1 MPARRCEVQHLDLQ
15 VIRQA
20 LRWSREGQRV
30 WLCTVLFT
38 YGSAPRAPG
47 SLLAVNQGGQW
58 VGSLSGGCVEDDFL
72 ERVAAGDFAE
82 PVKVVRYGEGDERS
96 NIRLP
101 CGGIL
106 DVLVENLAPD
116 CEVQAHLRELEAALL
131 GQRRLL
137 RRVDL
142 ASGARSLNDDHSQGP
157 RVERDAGSVQ
167 LRVGAAQRLLL
178 AGYSSVAHACAEFG
192 KGLGFEVILCD
203 PRDEALDGVE
213 LDGIEIRRELPS
225 IFIANGG
232 CHADTAVVA
241 LTHDPKIDD
250 LAMLEAV
257 RTEAFYIGV
266 MGSRTTSARRMERLE
281 RVGGLGETELA
292 RIHAPIGLNLG
303 SKTPAEIALAVL
315 ADILRTRSGIERES
329 L

>member
-1 MPARRCEVQHLDLQ
+1 MQHLDLQ
-15 VIRQA
+15 VVRQA
-20 LRWSREGQRV
+20 LKWSGAGQRV
-30 WLCTVLFT
+30 WLCTVLCT

-47 SLLAVNQGGQW
+47 SLLVVSDSGQW
-58 VGSLSGGCVEDDFL
+58 LGSLSGGCVEDDFL
-72 ERVAAGDFAE
+72 ERVAHGEFAE
-82 PVKVVRYGEGDERS
+82 PVAVVRYGDAHDMRS

-101 CGGIL
+101 CGGVL
-106 DVLVENLAPD
+106 DVLVENLPAD
-116 CEVQAHLRELEAALL
+116 CDVRAHLSALQSALL
-131 GQRRLL
+131 GQRRVQ
-137 RRVDL
+137 REVDL
-142 ASGARSLNDDHSQGP
+142 RDGQRRLNEDHHQGP
-157 RVERDAGSVQ
+157 RVERDAVSVR
-167 LRVGAAQRLLL
+167 LRIGAAQRLLL
-178 AGYSSVAHACAEFG
+178 AGYSSVAHFCAQFG
-192 KGLGFEVILCD
+192 KGLGFDVILCE
-203 PRDEALDGVE
+203 PREEVLEGVV

-225 IFIANGG
+225 VFIANGG

-266 MGSRTTSARRMERLE
+266 MGSRITSDKRRERLQ
-281 RVGGLGETELA
+281 RIGGLGEAELA

-315 ADILRTRSGIERES
+315 ADIVRIRSGIAREA

>member
-1 MPARRCEVQHLDLQ
+1 MQHLDLQ
-15 VIRQA
+15 VVRQA
-20 LRWSREGQRV
+20 LKWSAAGQRV

-47 SLLAVNQGGQW
+47 SLLAVNACGQW

-72 ERVAAGDFAE
+72 ERVAEGEFNE
-82 PVKVVRYGEGDERS
+82 PVVVVRYGDGTDTRT

-116 CEVQAHLRELEAALL
+116 CDVQAHLRELESALL
-131 GQRRLL
+131 GQRRLRREVSLVDGSRHL
-137 RRVDL
+137 R
-142 ASGARSLNDDHSQGP
+142 DDHEHGP
-157 RVERDAGSVQ
+157 RVERDKARVL

-178 AGYSSVAHACAEFG
+178 AGYSSVAHFCAEFG

-203 PRDEALDGVE
+203 PREEALDGVV
-213 LDGIEIRRELPS
+213 LDGIEIRRQLPS
-225 IFIANGG
+225 VFIANGG

-266 MGSRTTSARRMERLE
+266 MGSRTTSEKRRERLH
-281 RVGGLGETELA
+281 RIGGLNEAELA

-315 ADILRTRSGIERES
+315 ADILRTRSGIAREA

>member
-1 MPARRCEVQHLDLQ
+1 MQ
-15 VIRQA
+15 VVRQA
-20 LRWSREGQRV
+20 LKWSAAGQHV

-47 SLLAVNQGGQW
+47 SLLAVNASGQW

-72 ERVAAGDFAE
+72 ERVAEGEFNE
-82 PVKVVRYGEGDERS
+82 PVVVVRYGDGTDTRT

-116 CEVQAHLRELEAALL
+116 CDVQAHLRELESALL
-131 GQRRLL
+131 GQRRLRREVSLVDGSRHL
-137 RRVDL
+137 R
-142 ASGARSLNDDHSQGP
+142 DDHEHGP
-157 RVERDAGSVQ
+157 RVERDEARVL

-178 AGYSSVAHACAEFG
+178 AGYSSVAHFCAEFG

-203 PRDEALDGVE
+203 PREEALDGVV

-225 IFIANGG
+225 VFIANGG

-266 MGSRTTSARRMERLE
+266 MGSRTTSEKRRERLH
-281 RVGGLGETELA
+281 RIGGLNEAELA

-315 ADILRTRSGIERES
+315 ADILRTRSGIAREA

>member
-1 MPARRCEVQHLDLQ
+1 VQHLDLQ
-15 VIRQA
+15 VVRQA
-20 LRWSREGQRV
+20 AQWSRDGLPV
-30 WLCTVLFT
+30 WLCTVLCT

-47 SLLAVNQGGQW
+47 SLLAVNGQGHW
-58 VGSLSGGCVEDDFL
+58 VGSLSGGCVEEDFL
-72 ERVAAGDFAE
+72 ERVGAGEFNQA
-82 PVKVVRYGEGDERS
+82 VAVVRYGDGSDNRS

-106 DVLVENLAPD
+106 DVLVEHLPAD
-116 CEVQAHLRELEAALL
+116 CATQAHFGELEAALL
-131 GQRRLL
+131 GRRRLL
-137 RRVDL
+137 REIDL
-142 ASGARSLNDDHSQGP
+142 RSGQCRLSDDHSQGP
-157 RVERDAGSVQ
+157 RVEQGEHYVR
-167 LRVGAAQRLLL
+167 LRIGAAQRLLL
-178 AGYSSVAHACAEFG
+178 AGYSSVAHFCAEFG
-192 KGLGFEVILCD
+192 KGLGFEVVLCD
-203 PRDEALDGVE
+203 PRDEVMDNVV

-225 IFIANGG
+225 LFIANGG
-232 CHADTAVVA
+232 CHRDTAVVA

-266 MGSRTTSARRMERLE
+266 MGSRATSAKRRERLRRIGE
-281 RVGGLGETELA
+281 LGDAEMA

-315 ADILRTRSGIERES
+315 ADILRTRSGIAREA

>member
-1 MPARRCEVQHLDLQ
+1 MQHLDLQ
-15 VIRQA
+15 VVRQA
-20 LRWSREGQRV
+20 AQWSRDGLPV
-30 WLCTVLFT
+30 WLCTVLCT

-47 SLLAVNQGGQW
+47 SLLAVNGQGHW
-58 VGSLSGGCVEDDFL
+58 LGSLSGGCVEEDFL
-72 ERVAAGDFAE
+72 ERLGAGEFSAAVA
-82 PVKVVRYGEGDERS
+82 VVRYGDGSDTRS

-106 DVLVENLAPD
+106 DVLVERLPAD
-116 CEVQAHLRELEAALL
+116 CASQTHFAELEAALL
-131 GQRRLL
+131 GRRRLL
-137 RRVDL
+137 REVDL
-142 ASGARSLNDDHSQGP
+142 RSGQCRLSDDHSQGP
-157 RVERDAGSVQ
+157 RVEQGEHCVR
-167 LRVGAAQRLLL
+167 LRIGAAQRLLL
-178 AGYSSVAHACAEFG
+178 AGYSSVAHFCAEFG
-192 KGLGFEVILCD
+192 KGLGFEVVLCD
-203 PRDEALDGVE
+203 PRDEVMDNVV

-225 IFIANGG
+225 LFIANGG
-232 CHADTAVVA
+232 CHRDTAVVA

-266 MGSRTTSARRMERLE
+266 MGSRATSAKRRERLRRIGE
-281 RVGGLGETELA
+281 LGDAEMA

-315 ADILRTRSGIERES
+315 ADILRTRSGIAREA

>member
-1 MPARRCEVQHLDLQ
+1 MQHLDLQ
-15 VIRQA
+15 VVRQA
-20 LRWSREGQRV
+20 LQWSLEGRRV

-47 SLLAVNQGGQW
+47 SLLAVNGQGQW
-58 VGSLSGGCVEDDFL
+58 VGSLSGGCVEEDFL
-72 ERVAAGDFAE
+72 ERVAAGEFAD
-82 PVKVVRYGEGDERS
+82 PVNVLRYGEGDGRS
-96 NIRLP
+96 SIRLP

-116 CEVQAHLRELEAALL
+116 CDVQAYLRELQSALL

-137 RRVDL
+137 RDVDL
-142 ASGARSLNDDHSQGP
+142 ASGVRSLRDDRGHGP
-157 RVERDAGSVQ
+157 RVERDAGRVQ
-167 LRVGAAQRLLL
+167 LRIGAAQRLLL
-178 AGYSSVAHACAEFG
+178 AGYSSVAHFCAEFG

-203 PRDEALDGVE
+203 PREEALDGV
-213 LDGIEIRRELPS
+213 LLPGIEIRRELPS
-225 IFIANGG
+225 VFIANGG

-266 MGSRTTSARRMERLE
+266 MGSRTTSAKRRERLS
-281 RVGGLGETELA
+281 RVGGLSEAELA
-292 RIHAPIGLNLG
+292 RVHAPIGLNLG

-315 ADILRTRSGIERES
+315 ADILRVRSGIAREQ

>member
-1 MPARRCEVQHLDLQ
+1 MQHLDLQ
-15 VIRQA
+15 VVRQA
-20 LRWSREGQRV
+20 LKWSAAGQRV
-30 WLCTVLFT
+30 WLCTVLCT

-47 SLLAVNQGGQW
+47 SLLAVNDRGQW
-58 VGSLSGGCVEDDFL
+58 LGSLSGGCVEDDFL
-72 ERVAAGDFAE
+72 ERVASGEFAE
-82 PVKVVRYGEGDERS
+82 PVTVVRYGDASDAHS

-101 CGGIL
+101 CGGVL
-106 DVLVENLAPD
+106 DVLVENLPAD
-116 CEVQAHLRELEAALL
+116 CEVQAHLSELQSALL

-137 RRVDL
+137 REVGL
-142 ASGARSLNDDHSQGP
+142 ADGQRHLHDDHSQGP
-157 RVERDAGSVQ
+157 RVERDATRVR

-178 AGYSSVAHACAEFG
+178 AGYSSVAHFCAQFG
-192 KGLGFEVILCD
+192 KGLGFDVILCE
-203 PRDEALDGVE
+203 PREEVLNGVV

-225 IFIANGG
+225 VFIANGG

-266 MGSRTTSARRMERLE
+266 MGSRLTSDKRRERLQ
-281 RVGGLGETELA
+281 RIGSLSETELA

-315 ADILRTRSGIERES
+315 ADIVRIRSGIAREA

>member
-1 MPARRCEVQHLDLQ
+1 MQHLDLQ
-15 VIRQA
+15 VVRQA
-20 LRWSREGQRV
+20 AQWSRDGLPV
-30 WLCTVLFT
+30 WLCTVLCT

-47 SLLAVNQGGQW
+47 SLLAVNGQGHW
-58 VGSLSGGCVEDDFL
+58 LGSLSGGCVEEDFL
-72 ERVAAGDFAE
+72 ERLGAGEFSAAVA
-82 PVKVVRYGEGDERS
+82 VVRYGDGSDTRA

-106 DVLVENLAPD
+106 DVLVERLPAD
-116 CEVQAHLRELEAALL
+116 CATQAHFAELEAALL
-131 GQRRLL
+131 GRRRLL
-137 RRVDL
+137 REVDL
-142 ASGARSLNDDHSQGP
+142 RSGQCRLSDDHSQGP
-157 RVERDAGSVQ
+157 RVEQGEHCVR
-167 LRVGAAQRLLL
+167 LRIGAAQRLLL
-178 AGYSSVAHACAEFG
+178 AGYSSVAHFCAEFG
-192 KGLGFEVILCD
+192 KGLGFEVVLCD
-203 PRDEALDGVE
+203 PRDEVMDNVV

-225 IFIANGG
+225 LFIANGG
-232 CHADTAVVA
+232 CHRDTAVVA

-266 MGSRTTSARRMERLE
+266 MGSRATSAKRRERLRRIGE
-281 RVGGLGETELA
+281 LGDAEMA

-315 ADILRTRSGIERES
+315 ADILRTRSGIAREA